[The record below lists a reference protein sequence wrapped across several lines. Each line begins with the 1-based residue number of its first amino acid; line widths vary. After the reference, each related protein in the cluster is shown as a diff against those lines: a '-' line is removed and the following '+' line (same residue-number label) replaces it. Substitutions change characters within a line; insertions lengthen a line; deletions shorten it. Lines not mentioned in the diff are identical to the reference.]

1 MTLAPGA
8 PFPSIFLP
16 RVGGGAVHF
25 ATGPALL
32 FVFQADCEASTH
44 AARALARIAERL
56 LPRGLVVAGLSQDDE
71 ATAAAF
77 AATHG
82 LGAIDLCVDADSL
95 MASSALEIERTP
107 TAYLVDEGRIVVA
120 IEGWSRHDYNA
131 LAVRAAEL
139 VGSEAPSAS
148 ARGDGLPESTPPSLA
163 RNAG

>member
-25 ATGPALL
+25 ASGPALL
-32 FVFQADCEASTH
+32 FVFRGECEASGH
-44 AARALARIAERL
+44 AAQAVARIAERL
-56 LPRGLVVAGLSQDDE
+56 LPKGLVVAGLCQDDE

-77 AATHG
+77 ASAHG
-82 LGAIDLCVDADSL
+82 LGAIELCVDADSL
-95 MASSALEIERTP
+95 MASSALEIERT

-120 IEGWSRHDYNA
+120 IEGWSRHEYNA
-131 LAVRAAEL
+131 LAARAAEL

-148 ARGDGLPESTPPSLA
+148 ARGDGLPESTAPSAA